1 MAGFAAAGASA
12 ATSIRPEFAKGLGSV
27 LPTGGGTTEVNIS
40 CPDRRSGNCRGERL
54 NRASRDYRAGAVGK
68 RVLASKSFTLRGGWD
83 GDLKL
88 RLDGPARSLLSH
100 GPLFV
105 TVVLRAAGSAKPVSE
120 RRVAIAHERLF
131 SAPGRVTVARA
142 ADDGSEVFSF
152 DWTIPAH
159 NALVLKA
166 FSCPES
172 MPLVAAGRRRSQ
184 PAKPVDIVET
194 AGELDAKA
202 GSGTGY
208 AGFDRANTKFYKGGI
223 NEWRNMTGWPKGDF
237 FFNSIWAPL
246 LNAGHFS
253 LKVTCR
259 NGSGTRG
266 RPAAR
271 LRRRLQLQQGLL
283 PLEMVSWRS
292 GPRSAGRR

>member
-1 MAGFAAAGASA
+1 MRQDESPW
-12 ATSIRPEFAKGLGSV
+12 PE
-27 LPTGGGTTEVNIS
+27 
-40 CPDRRSGNCRGERL
+40 
-54 NRASRDYRAGAVGK
+54 
-68 RVLASKSFTLRGGWD
+68 
-83 GDLKL
+83 
-88 RLDGPARSLLSH
+88 
-100 GPLFV
+100 
-105 TVVLRAAGSAKPVSE
+105 
-120 RRVAIAHERLF
+120 
-131 SAPGRVTVARA
+131 A

-184 PAKPVDIVET
+184 PGKPGRHRRNG
-194 AGELDAKA
+194 GELDAKA

-259 NGSGTRG
+259 NGSGTEV
-266 RPAAR
+266 AR
-271 LRRRLQLQQGLL
+271 LLDYGADSNYNKDFF
-283 PLEMVSWRS
+283 PWKW
-292 GPRSAGRR
+292 